1 MSTNAVIE
9 GLGFHHAA
17 LQTTDY
23 EGTKRFYTEVLG
35 CRLAREWG
43 SGDRRLCLLD
53 LGDGGCIEVIGAAEA
68 PTEPVQQFPMIHL
81 ALRVADV
88 DAAIARVRA
97 AGRTVTL
104 EPRDAD
110 LGGKSVRIAF
120 FLGPCGELLEFF
132 QE

>member
-88 DAAIARVRA
+88 DAAIARVPPA
-97 AGRTVTL
+97 DGHP
-104 EPRDAD
+104 EPDAD